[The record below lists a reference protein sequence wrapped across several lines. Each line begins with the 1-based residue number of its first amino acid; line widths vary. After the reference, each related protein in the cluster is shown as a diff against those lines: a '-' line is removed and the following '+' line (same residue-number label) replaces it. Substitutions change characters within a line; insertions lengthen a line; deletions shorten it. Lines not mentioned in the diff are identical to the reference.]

1 MAVQHIVLVEWKEDA
16 DPAAINGFASAVSAF
31 PGQIDGVEK
40 VEFGENFTDRAGNF
54 THCGVVTLRDKDAL
68 AGYGPHPVHQA
79 ALDIA
84 KPALANILVA
94 DIEV

>member
-1 MAVQHIVLVEWKEDA
+1 MTVQHVVLVEWKDDA
-16 DPAAINGFASAVSAF
+16 DLAAIDGFFSAVSAF
-31 PGQIDGVEK
+31 PGKIDGVEK

-54 THCGVVTLRDKDAL
+54 THCGIITLRDKDAL
-68 AGYGPHPVHQA
+68 AGYGPHPEHQA

-84 KPALANILVA
+84 KPALANIMVA